1 MHKLIKITFI
11 ALFATICFTTN
22 YASAQDQAPTYQS
35 LISNG
40 DKEFANKEYIK
51 AKTCYQEALRIK
63 PDDATAKSKLNKT
76 LNAIREE
83 SKKEEQFFEYIDKA
97 DAFYNNGEL
106 ENALIEY
113 NNALK
118 IKSKDEYAQ
127 GKKAEITQTL
137 QNEKEKLDS
146 FNNMVTL
153 GDKLLSSEK
162 YAEALLQYE
171 SALKLY
177 PNNNSVK
184 AKLKEANDK
193 NAAYNL
199 KVSEFERFKKQGHDF
214 ELRKK
219 YTEAIDSYQKALQ
232 IFPQETEISTIIS
245 SLQAKK
251 DVADRYNAK
260 INEADALYEDQS
272 YQQAKSAYQAALA
285 VIPDDSYAQG
295 MIVRIDE
302 IVNSDE
308 YIGIQREKEKLDNDF
323 ATLINK
329 GENAEGFQNYELAI
343 SYYTQAIEL
352 KPGNQEAISKK
363 ENAENQLLRQQQLAK
378 ERERQAAIE
387 AEKQRIANI
396 QNLIN
401 VGNQQI
407 VDKKYAEAELTF
419 NEVIKLDPNNATAT
433 AQLEVIAG
441 FYEEIQLQK
450 EENYQ
455 LAMSE
460 GAAAMNNQDYTEALR
475 QFNIALANKPNDE
488 AATQQR
494 ASAQQMENL
503 RLESLQNEYNSFI
516 TKADAQFNT
525 KNYDKAIEFYTKA
538 INLNTGNPYPSN
550 KINEIG
556 EILKA
561 NKLAALVSEN
571 LTINTNQAKRFDF
584 APIEVTARRSNYLYI
599 KAKNLETEQFTMYVS
614 YGSSNGKNGGFV
626 VNVPASQDTNE
637 FIIRIGSQY
646 KWFSEDNTWI
656 EISPEN
662 GDIEINS
669 MEISKSN

>member
-1 MHKLIKITFI
+1 MHKIIKITFI
-11 ALFATICFTTN
+11 ALFAIICFTTN
-22 YASAQDQAPTYQS
+22 YASAQEQAQTYQS
-35 LISNG
+35 LIASG
-40 DKEFANKEYIK
+40 DKEFAGKEYIK
-51 AKTCYQEALRIK
+51 AKTCYQEALRLK
-63 PDDATAKSKLNKT
+63 PNDATAKSKLNKT
-76 LNAIREE
+76 LDAIREE
-83 SKKEEQFFEYIDKA
+83 SRKEELFFEHLDKA
-97 DAFYNNGEL
+97 DAFYDNGDFQ
-106 ENALIEY
+106 NALMEY

-118 IKSKDEYAQ
+118 IMPKDEYAQ
-127 GKKAEITQTL
+127 SKKAEITQTL

-146 FNNMVTL
+146 FNNMVAL
-153 GDKLLSSEK
+153 GDKLLSGEK
-162 YAEALLQYE
+162 YAEAVMQYE

-184 AKLKEANDK
+184 AKLKDANDK

-219 YTEAIDSYQKALQ
+219 YAEAIESYQKALQ
-232 IFPQETEISTIIS
+232 IFPQETEISATIS

-251 DVADRYNAK
+251 DVADRYNEK

-272 YQQAKSAYQAALA
+272 YQAAKSVYQAALT
-285 VIPDDSYAQG
+285 VIPDDLYAQG
-295 MIVRIDE
+295 MISRIEE

-308 YIGIQREKEKLDNDF
+308 YVSIQREKEKLDNDF

-343 SYYTQAIEL
+343 SYYTQALEL
-352 KPGNQEAISKK
+352 KPGNQMAVSKK

-407 VDKKYAEAELTF
+407 IDKKYAEAELTF
-419 NEVIKLDPNNATAT
+419 KELLRLDPNNETAN

-441 FYEEIQLQK
+441 FYEEIQRQK

-455 LAMSE
+455 FAMSE
-460 GAAAMNNQDYTEALR
+460 GAAALANQDYTEALK

-488 AATQQR
+488 AATQQL
-494 ASAQQMENL
+494 ASAQQMEDL
-503 RLESLQNEYNSFI
+503 RLAALQNEYDTFI
-516 TKADAQFNT
+516 AKADGQFNT
-525 KNYDKAIEFYTKA
+525 KNYDKAIELYTKA
-538 INLNTGNPYPSN
+538 ANLNTGNPYPTN
-550 KINEIG
+550 KIKEIG
-556 EILKA
+556 DI
-561 NKLAALVSEN
+561 LAANRLAVLVAETT
-571 LTINTNQAKRFDF
+571 TINTNQTKRFDF
-584 APIEVTARRSNYLYI
+584 QQIDVTARRSNYLYI
-599 KAKNLETEQFTMYVS
+599 KAKNLGTEQFTMYVS
-614 YGSSNGKNGGFV
+614 YGSSNGQNGGFV
-626 VNVPASQDTNE
+626 VNVPANQDVND

-646 KWFSEDNTWI
+646 KWFSEDNIWI
-656 EISPEN
+656 EVSPEN
-662 GDIEINS
+662 GDIEIIS

>member
-1 MHKLIKITFI
+1 MHKIIKITFI
-11 ALFATICFTTN
+11 ALFAIICFTTN
-22 YASAQDQAPTYQS
+22 YASAQEQAQTYQS
-35 LISNG
+35 LVASG
-40 DKEFANKEYIK
+40 DKEFAKKEYIK

-63 PDDATAKSKLNKT
+63 PNDATAKSKLNKT
-76 LNAIREE
+76 LDAIREE
-83 SKKEEQFFEYIDKA
+83 SKKEEQFFEHLDKA
-97 DAFYNNGEL
+97 DAFYDNGDFQ
-106 ENALIEY
+106 NALMEY
-113 NNALK
+113 DNALK
-118 IKSKDEYAQ
+118 IMPKDEYAQ
-127 GKKAEITQTL
+127 SKKAEITQTL

-146 FNNMVTL
+146 FNNMVAL
-153 GDKLLSSEK
+153 GDKLLSGEK
-162 YAEALLQYE
+162 YAEAVMQYE

-177 PNNNSVK
+177 PNSNSAK

-199 KVSEFERFKKQGHDF
+199 KVSEFERFKKQGHNF

-219 YTEAIDSYQKALQ
+219 YSEAIESYQKALQ
-232 IFPQETEISTIIS
+232 IFPQETEISAIVS

-251 DVADRYNAK
+251 DVADRYDEK

-272 YQQAKSAYQAALA
+272 YLAAKSAYQAALT

-295 MIVRIDE
+295 MISRIEE

-308 YIGIQREKEKLDNDF
+308 YVSIQREKEKLDNDF

-329 GENAEGFQNYELAI
+329 GGNAEGFQNYELAI
-343 SYYTQAIEL
+343 SYYTQALEL
-352 KPGNQEAISKK
+352 KPGNQMAVSKK

-407 VDKKYAEAELTF
+407 TDKKYAEAELTF
-419 NEVIKLDPNNATAT
+419 KELLKLDPNNETAN

-441 FYEEIQLQK
+441 FYEEIQRQK

-455 LAMSE
+455 FAMSE
-460 GAAAMNNQDYTEALR
+460 GAAALANQDYTEALK

-488 AATQQR
+488 AATQQL
-494 ASAQQMENL
+494 ASAQQMEDL
-503 RLESLQNEYNSFI
+503 RLAALQNEYDTFI
-516 TKADAQFNT
+516 AKADGQFNT
-525 KNYDKAIEFYTKA
+525 KNYDKAIELYTKA
-538 INLNTGNPYPSN
+538 ANLNTGNPYPAN
-550 KINEIG
+550 KIKEIG
-556 EILKA
+556 DI
-561 NKLAALVSEN
+561 LAANRLAVLVAETT
-571 LTINTNQAKRFDF
+571 TINANQTKRFDF
-584 APIEVTARRSNYLYI
+584 QQIDVTARRSNYLFI
-599 KAKNLETEQFTMYVS
+599 RAKNLGTEQYTMYVS
-614 YGSSNGKNGGFV
+614 YGSSNGQNGGFV
-626 VNVPASQDTNE
+626 VNVPANQDVND

-646 KWFSEDNTWI
+646 KWFSEDNIWI
-656 EISPEN
+656 EVSPEN
-662 GDIEINS
+662 GDVEISS

>member
-1 MHKLIKITFI
+1 MHKIIKITFI
-11 ALFATICFTTN
+11 ALFAIICFTTN
-22 YASAQDQAPTYQS
+22 YASAQEQAQTYQS
-35 LISNG
+35 LIASG
-40 DKEFANKEYIK
+40 DKEFAGKEYIK
-51 AKTCYQEALRIK
+51 AKTCYQEALRLK
-63 PDDATAKSKLNKT
+63 PNDATAKSKLNKT
-76 LNAIREE
+76 LDAIREE
-83 SKKEEQFFEYIDKA
+83 SRKEELFFEHLDKA
-97 DAFYNNGEL
+97 DAFYDNGDFQ
-106 ENALIEY
+106 NALMEY

-118 IKSKDEYAQ
+118 IMPKDEYAQ
-127 GKKAEITQTL
+127 SKKAEITQTL

-146 FNNMVTL
+146 FNNMVAL
-153 GDKLLSSEK
+153 GDQLLSGEK
-162 YAEALLQYE
+162 YAEAVMQYE

-184 AKLKEANDK
+184 AKLKDANDK

-219 YTEAIDSYQKALQ
+219 YAEAIESYQKALQ
-232 IFPQETEISTIIS
+232 IFPQETEISATIS

-251 DVADRYNAK
+251 DVADRYNEK

-272 YQQAKSAYQAALA
+272 YQAAKSAYQAALT
-285 VIPDDSYAQG
+285 VIPDDLYAQG
-295 MIVRIDE
+295 MISRIEE

-308 YIGIQREKEKLDNDF
+308 YVSIQREKEKLDNDF

-343 SYYTQAIEL
+343 SYYAQAIEL
-352 KPGNQEAISKK
+352 KPGNQIAVSKK

-407 VDKKYAEAELTF
+407 IDKKYAEAELTF
-419 NEVIKLDPNNATAT
+419 KELLRLDPNNETAN

-441 FYEEIQLQK
+441 FYEEIQRQK

-455 LAMSE
+455 FAMSE
-460 GAAAMNNQDYTEALR
+460 GAAALANQDYTEALK

-488 AATQQR
+488 AATQQL
-494 ASAQQMENL
+494 ASAQQMEDL
-503 RLESLQNEYNSFI
+503 RLAALQNEYDTFI
-516 TKADAQFNT
+516 AKADGQFNT
-525 KNYDKAIEFYTKA
+525 KNYDKAIELYTKA
-538 INLNTGNPYPSN
+538 ANLNTGNPYPTN
-550 KINEIG
+550 KIKEIG
-556 EILKA
+556 DI
-561 NKLAALVSEN
+561 LAANRLAVLVAETT
-571 LTINTNQAKRFDF
+571 TINTNQTKRFDF
-584 APIEVTARRSNYLYI
+584 QQIDVTARRSNYLYI
-599 KAKNLETEQFTMYVS
+599 KAKNLGTEQFTMYVS
-614 YGSSNGKNGGFV
+614 YGSSNGQNGGFV
-626 VNVPASQDTNE
+626 VNVPANQDVND

-646 KWFSEDNTWI
+646 KWFSEDNIWI
-656 EISPEN
+656 EVSPEN
-662 GDIEINS
+662 GDIEIIS

>member
-1 MHKLIKITFI
+1 MHKIIKITFI
-11 ALFATICFTTN
+11 ALFAIICFTTN
-22 YASAQDQAPTYQS
+22 YASAQEQAPTYQS
-35 LISNG
+35 LVASG
-40 DKEFANKEYIK
+40 DKEFAKKEYIK

-63 PDDATAKSKLNKT
+63 PNDATAKSKLSKT
-76 LNAIREE
+76 LDAIREE
-83 SKKEEQFFEYIDKA
+83 SKKEEQFFEHLDKA
-97 DAFYNNGEL
+97 DAFYDNGDFQ
-106 ENALIEY
+106 NALMEY
-113 NNALK
+113 DNALK
-118 IKSKDEYAQ
+118 IMPKDEYAQ
-127 GKKAEITQTL
+127 SKKAEITQTL

-146 FNNMVTL
+146 FNNMVAL
-153 GDKLLSSEK
+153 GDKLLSGEK
-162 YAEALLQYE
+162 YAEAVMQYE

-177 PNNNSVK
+177 PNSNSAK

-219 YTEAIDSYQKALQ
+219 YSEAIESYQKALQ
-232 IFPQETEISTIIS
+232 IFPQETEISAIVS

-251 DVADRYNAK
+251 DVADRYDEK

-272 YQQAKSAYQAALA
+272 YLAAKSAYLAALT

-295 MIVRIDE
+295 MISRIEE

-308 YIGIQREKEKLDNDF
+308 YVSIQREKEKLDNDF

-329 GENAEGFQNYELAI
+329 GGNAEGFQNYELAI
-343 SYYTQAIEL
+343 SYYTQALEL
-352 KPGNQEAISKK
+352 KPGNQMAVSKK

-407 VDKKYAEAELTF
+407 TDKKYAEAELTF
-419 NEVIKLDPNNATAT
+419 KELLKLDPNNETAN

-441 FYEEIQLQK
+441 FYEEIQRQK

-455 LAMSE
+455 FAMSE
-460 GAAAMNNQDYTEALR
+460 GAAALANQDYTEALK

-488 AATQQR
+488 AATQQL
-494 ASAQQMENL
+494 ASAQQMEDL
-503 RLESLQNEYNSFI
+503 RLAALQNEYDTFI
-516 TKADAQFNT
+516 AKADGQFNT
-525 KNYDKAIEFYTKA
+525 KNYDKAIELYTKA
-538 INLNTGNPYPSN
+538 ANLNTGNPYPAN
-550 KINEIG
+550 KIKEIG
-556 EILKA
+556 EILAA
-561 NKLAALVSEN
+561 NRLAVLVAETT
-571 LTINTNQAKRFDF
+571 TINANQTKRFDF
-584 APIEVTARRSNYLYI
+584 QQIDVTARRSNYLFI
-599 KAKNLETEQFTMYVS
+599 RAKNLGTEQYTMYVS
-614 YGSSNGKNGGFV
+614 YGSSNGQNGGFV
-626 VNVPASQDTNE
+626 VNVPANQDVND

-646 KWFSEDNTWI
+646 KWFSEDNIWI
-656 EISPEN
+656 EVSPEN
-662 GDIEINS
+662 GDVEISS
-669 MEISKSN
+669 MEISRSN

>member
-1 MHKLIKITFI
+1 MHKIIKITFI
-11 ALFATICFTTN
+11 ALFAIICFTTN
-22 YASAQDQAPTYQS
+22 YASAQEQAPTYQS
-35 LISNG
+35 LVASG
-40 DKEFANKEYIK
+40 DKEFAKKEYIK

-63 PDDATAKSKLNKT
+63 PNDATAKSKLNKT
-76 LNAIREE
+76 LDAIREE
-83 SKKEEQFFEYIDKA
+83 SKKEEQFFEHLDKA
-97 DAFYNNGEL
+97 DAFYDNGDFQ
-106 ENALIEY
+106 NALMEY
-113 NNALK
+113 DNALK
-118 IKSKDEYAQ
+118 IMPKDEYAQ
-127 GKKAEITQTL
+127 SKKAEITQTL

-146 FNNMVTL
+146 FNNMVAL
-153 GDKLLSSEK
+153 GDKLLSGEK
-162 YAEALLQYE
+162 YAEAVMQYE

-177 PNNNSVK
+177 PNSNSAK

-219 YTEAIDSYQKALQ
+219 YSEAIESYQKALQ
-232 IFPQETEISTIIS
+232 IFPQETEISAIVS

-251 DVADRYNAK
+251 DVADRYDEK
-260 INEADALYEDQS
+260 INEADTLYEDQS
-272 YQQAKSAYQAALA
+272 YLAAKSAYLAALT

-295 MIVRIDE
+295 MISRIEE

-308 YIGIQREKEKLDNDF
+308 YVSIQREKEKLDNDF

-329 GENAEGFQNYELAI
+329 GGNAEGFQNYELAI
-343 SYYTQAIEL
+343 SYYTQALEL
-352 KPGNQEAISKK
+352 KPGNQMAVSKK

-407 VDKKYAEAELTF
+407 TDKKYAEAELTF
-419 NEVIKLDPNNATAT
+419 KELLKLDPNNETAN

-441 FYEEIQLQK
+441 FYEEIQRQK

-455 LAMSE
+455 FAMSE
-460 GAAAMNNQDYTEALR
+460 GAAALANQDYTEALK

-488 AATQQR
+488 AATQQL
-494 ASAQQMENL
+494 ASAQQMEDL
-503 RLESLQNEYNSFI
+503 RLAALQNEYDTFI
-516 TKADAQFNT
+516 AKADGQFNT
-525 KNYDKAIEFYTKA
+525 KNFDKAIELYTKA
-538 INLNTGNPYPSN
+538 ANLNTGNPYPAN
-550 KINEIG
+550 KIKEIG
-556 EILKA
+556 DI
-561 NKLAALVSEN
+561 LAANRLAVLVAETT
-571 LTINTNQAKRFDF
+571 TINANQTKRFDF
-584 APIEVTARRSNYLYI
+584 QQIDVTARRSNYLFI
-599 KAKNLETEQFTMYVS
+599 RAKNLGTEQYTMYVS
-614 YGSSNGKNGGFV
+614 YGSSNGQNGGFV
-626 VNVPASQDTNE
+626 VNVPANQDVND

-646 KWFSEDNTWI
+646 KWFSEDNIWI
-656 EISPEN
+656 EVSPEN
-662 GDIEINS
+662 GDVEISS

>member
-1 MHKLIKITFI
+1 MHKIIKITFI
-11 ALFATICFTTN
+11 ALFAIICFTTN
-22 YASAQDQAPTYQS
+22 YASAQEQAPTYQS
-35 LISNG
+35 LVASG
-40 DKEFANKEYIK
+40 DKEFAKKEYIK

-63 PDDATAKSKLNKT
+63 PNDATAKSKLNKT
-76 LNAIREE
+76 LDAIREE
-83 SKKEEQFFEYIDKA
+83 SKKEEQFFEHLDKA
-97 DAFYNNGEL
+97 DAFYDNGDFQ
-106 ENALIEY
+106 NALMEY
-113 NNALK
+113 DNALK
-118 IKSKDEYAQ
+118 IMPKDEYAQ
-127 GKKAEITQTL
+127 SKKAEITQTL

-146 FNNMVTL
+146 FNNMVAL
-153 GDKLLSSEK
+153 GDKLLSGEK
-162 YAEALLQYE
+162 YAEAVMQYE

-177 PNNNSVK
+177 PNSNSAK
-184 AKLKEANDK
+184 AKLKEAYDK

-219 YTEAIDSYQKALQ
+219 YSEAIESYQKALQ
-232 IFPQETEISTIIS
+232 IFPQETEISAIVS

-251 DVADRYNAK
+251 DVADRYDEK

-272 YQQAKSAYQAALA
+272 YLAAKSAYLAALT

-295 MIVRIDE
+295 MISRIEE

-308 YIGIQREKEKLDNDF
+308 YVSIQREKEKLDNDF

-329 GENAEGFQNYELAI
+329 GGNAEGFQNYELAI
-343 SYYTQAIEL
+343 SYYTQALEL
-352 KPGNQEAISKK
+352 KPGNQMAVSKK

-407 VDKKYAEAELTF
+407 TDKKYAEAELTF
-419 NEVIKLDPNNATAT
+419 KELLKLDPNNETAN

-441 FYEEIQLQK
+441 FYEEIQRQK

-455 LAMSE
+455 FAMSE
-460 GAAAMNNQDYTEALR
+460 GAAALANQDYTEALK

-488 AATQQR
+488 AATQQL
-494 ASAQQMENL
+494 ASAQQMEDL
-503 RLESLQNEYNSFI
+503 RLAALQNEYDTFI
-516 TKADAQFNT
+516 AKADGQFNT
-525 KNYDKAIEFYTKA
+525 KNYDKAIELYTKA
-538 INLNTGNPYPSN
+538 ANLNTGNPYPAN
-550 KINEIG
+550 KIKEIG
-556 EILKA
+556 EILAA
-561 NKLAALVSEN
+561 NRLAVLVAETT
-571 LTINTNQAKRFDF
+571 TINANQTKRFDF
-584 APIEVTARRSNYLYI
+584 QQIDVTARRSNYLFI
-599 KAKNLETEQFTMYVS
+599 RAKNLGTEQYTMYVS
-614 YGSSNGKNGGFV
+614 YGSSNGQNGGFV
-626 VNVPASQDTNE
+626 VNVPANQDVND

-646 KWFSEDNTWI
+646 KWFSEDNIWI
-656 EISPEN
+656 EVSPEN
-662 GDIEINS
+662 GDVEISS